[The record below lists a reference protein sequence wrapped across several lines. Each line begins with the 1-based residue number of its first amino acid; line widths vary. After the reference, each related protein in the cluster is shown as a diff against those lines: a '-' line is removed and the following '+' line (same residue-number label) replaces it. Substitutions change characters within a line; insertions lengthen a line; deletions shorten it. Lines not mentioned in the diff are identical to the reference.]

1 MDAQAGDAFGT
12 ALNYMLNPDRFE
24 ESPIRAI
31 GHRGRM
37 AFLCLPCFIPDY
49 SRPENLEQALALQK
63 EDGLQPILK
72 KGLRIR
78 AT

>member
-31 GHRGRM
+31 GHRD
-37 AFLCLPCFIPDY
+37 PT
-49 SRPENLEQALALQK
+49 SRG
-63 EDGLQPILK
+63 DGMKAIVSAVN
-72 KGLRIR
+72 R
-78 AT
+78 AAQGWR